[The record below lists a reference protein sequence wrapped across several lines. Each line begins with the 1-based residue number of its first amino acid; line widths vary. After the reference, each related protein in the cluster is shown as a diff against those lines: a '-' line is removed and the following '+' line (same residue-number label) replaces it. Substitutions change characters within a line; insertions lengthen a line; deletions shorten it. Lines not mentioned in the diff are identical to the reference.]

1 MITKPKV
8 SCIIPSYKD
17 PLLHKTID
25 SLLENAEG
33 EIEII
38 VALDGYWPS
47 KPIKNDPRIRI
58 VHLGKN
64 RGMRGAINAAA
75 ALARGEFLM
84 RTDEHCM
91 FDKGFDRKL
100 TERFKDDWIVYPVR
114 YYLDPVKWEV
124 MDIAPNVY
132 NKLIIDTSHMKW
144 SGVNW
149 KSREEARKDKMIDE
163 SMAMQGS
170 CWIMKKS
177 WWDKVIKEL
186 QSEGYG
192 TLYGDS
198 HEMVFKTWK
207 AGGRLM
213 VNKYTW
219 HAHKHRDFPR
229 THNTGSKES
238 APGWLYSLNLW
249 RDYYEKEIAPKWG
262 LVVPEVKPKVQT
274 GAEKEVDHYS
284 RKFLRKLGQFN
295 KPMQLPHYFEH
306 LIGDKKRVR
315 IAELGAG
322 AINTIGQYWPGVEV
336 EILASD
342 VLWPEYEKLW
352 AQTKD
357 VPVTKIEYADMENL
371 PYPDESFDIVH
382 CCNALDHTKNA
393 QKALQEM
400 KRICKPGGVV
410 YILCAEDQKR
420 RFSGMHEWNARMEDG
435 DSFVMKDGSTG
446 DFYIRD
452 ILEGAEEYTEV
463 QDQFHNKDG
472 VLCIAIWRKI

>member
-1 MITKPKV
+1 MV
-8 SCIIPSYKD
+8 SVIIPSYKD

-33 EIEII
+33 EIEVI
-38 VALDGYWPS
+38 VVLDGYWPETPV
-47 KPIKNDPRIRI
+47 KDDPRVRI

-64 RGMRGAINAAA
+64 RGMRGAINAGVKI
-75 ALARGEFLM
+75 ARGEFIM

-91 FDKGFDRKL
+91 FDKGYDVKL

-114 YYLDPVKWEV
+114 YFLDPVKWEV
-124 MDIAPNVY
+124 MDLEPNVY
-132 NKLIIDTSHMKW
+132 NKLLIDTSHMKW

-149 KSREEARKDKMIDE
+149 KSREEERKGKMIDE

-177 WWDKVIKEL
+177 WWEKVIVEL

-213 VNKYTW
+213 VNKNTW

-229 THNTGSKES
+229 THNTGTKES

-249 RDYYEKEIAPKWG
+249 KDYYEKEI
-262 LVVPEVKPKVQT
+262 VPRWNLSKTKTKSSKVS
-274 GAEKEVDHYS
+274 GAEKEVAHYQK
-284 RKFLRKLGQFN
+284 KFLRKIGQFN
-295 KPMQLPHYFEH
+295 KSMQLPHYFEH

-315 IAELGAG
+315 IAEIGAG
-322 AINTIGQYWPGVEV
+322 PINTIGQYWPGVEV
-336 EILASD
+336 ELVASD
-342 VLWPEYEKLW
+342 VLWPEYQKLW
-352 AQTKD
+352 D
-357 VPVTKIEYADMENL
+357 GVDERPLVPVEYADMEHL

-382 CCNALDHTKNA
+382 CANALDHTKDA
-393 QKALQEM
+393 KKALEEM
-400 KRICKPGGVV
+400 KRICKKGGVV

-420 RFSGMHEWNARMEDG
+420 RFGGMHEWDARIEDG
-435 DSFVMKDGSTG
+435 TSFIMRNGSPG
-446 DFYIRD
+446 DFYIQD
-452 ILEGAEEYTEV
+452 VLPGAKEYCEV
-463 QDQFHNKDG
+463 QNQYHNKDG
-472 VLCIAIWRKI
+472 VLSIAIWTKI